1 MGSKRT
7 AGRSGVWR
15 VGAGRRVRRVVAAC
29 LVAGVAVGGLAACEP
44 PVVVLDLTVTTAVD
58 GNDVAP
64 GNGVCEATAGAGDCT
79 LRAAIT
85 EANAT
90 AGYDLIT
97 IASGVDPLLAVAG
110 TGDDANTT
118 GDLDVAGDVRIVGN
132 GSTVDA
138 AGLDRVFDVV
148 SGRARLEAMT
158 LTGGMGAG
166 AALHSV
172 GHVDLI
178 RATVTGNSPGSESV
192 IDVSGSAV
200 LADSEVED
208 NPTTSNLGEAVRV
221 SSSGELGIHR
231 SLVDAASGRGLL
243 AASSSRMVVLDS
255 TVQTGMHTAVR
266 SEGFSEV
273 LVARSTLGRSGPDG
287 VNVAAVT
294 FQSQLTIVG
303 SILAHD
309 AAAPG
314 AALCSGAV
322 TSGGWSVSSH
332 VCDALVATGDVQSV
346 PVLLHP
352 LADNGGATRS
362 MLPYPGSPVLDRI
375 PPGTPFLCEAGST
388 DQRGTVRPVG
398 GGCDSGAVE
407 GSAGSIRVLDPV
419 VDTAGDQPDAAP
431 GDGVCATAGG
441 GCTLRAAAQEINALN
456 PGLSTVEHIIT
467 IAPGIHPTLSI
478 PGTNEDLGA
487 TGDVD
492 VRVPV
497 VIEGGGAVLDGA
509 GLDRVLDFHG
519 PVAVLRGLT
528 VTGGY
533 AAGSARDGEG
543 GGVRAVDATAVEVE
557 DVAFHAN
564 TAETGGGGLSGL
576 RLAVTNSTFTDNA
589 GGLYGGGLMGDAST
603 PAAPV
608 TVTGSTFSDNTA
620 QYGGGLYL
628 GHGTVTRSLIT
639 GNQAS
644 VDGGGIAGA
653 LGVVT
658 VVSSTLSG
666 NSAAGTGSAIWSP
679 GLFAPGT
686 VLVGSTIVGNMGAAA
701 ILTYVTV
708 CPRGCF
714 SYETTVM
721 RGTVVVGGGGAAACS
736 APVTAS
742 SFNLAPDG
750 SCGATLPGD
759 PLLGPLADNGGP
771 TATHLPGAGSGAIDA
786 IPVGTA
792 DSCDGSVAT
801 DQRGVARPVGTAC
814 DVGAVEQ

>member
-1 MGSKRT
+1 
-7 AGRSGVWR
+7 
-15 VGAGRRVRRVVAAC
+15 
-29 LVAGVAVGGLAACEP
+29 VAVGGLVACEP

-58 GNDVAP
+58 GNDAAP
-64 GNGVCEATAGAGDCT
+64 GDGVCEKTVGVGDCT

-90 AGYDLIT
+90 AGYDVIT
-97 IASGVDPLLAVAG
+97 IAAGVDPVLAVAG
-110 TGDDANTT
+110 TGDEANAN

-132 GSTVDA
+132 GATVDA

-148 SGRARLEAMT
+148 SGRVRIEATT
-158 LTGGMGAG
+158 LTRGVGAG
-166 AALHSV
+166 AAVRSA
-172 GHVDLI
+172 GHVDLV
-178 RATVTGNSPGSESV
+178 RTTVTGNSPGSESV
-192 IDVSGSAV
+192 IDVSGRAVVTDSAV
-200 LADSEVED
+200 EG
-208 NPTTSNLGEAVRV
+208 NPTTSNLGAAVRV

-231 SLVDAASGRGLL
+231 SLVVAPSGRGLL
-243 AASSSRMVVLDS
+243 AASSSRMVVVDS

-273 LVARSTLGRSGPDG
+273 LVARSTLERTGPDG
-287 VNVAAVT
+287 INVAAVT
-294 FQSQLTIVG
+294 FQSQLVIVG

-314 AALCSGAV
+314 AALCSGTV
-322 TSGGWSVSSH
+322 TSGGWNVSSH

-352 LADNGGATRS
+352 LADDGGATRS

-398 GGCDSGAVE
+398 AGCDSGAVE
-407 GSAGSIRVLDPV
+407 GSAGSIRALDPV
-419 VDTAGDQPDAAP
+419 VDTEGDQPDAAP

-456 PGLSTVEHIIT
+456 PGLSTVEHTIT
-467 IAPGIHPTLSI
+467 IATGVHPTLSV

-528 VTGGY
+528 ITGGY
-533 AAGSARDGEG
+533 ASGSARDGEG
-543 GGVRAVDATAVEVE
+543 GGVRAIDATDLEVE

-564 TAETGGGGLSGL
+564 TAATGGGGLSGL
-576 RLAVTNSTFTDNA
+576 RLSVTNSAFTDNA
-589 GGLYGGGLMGDAST
+589 GGLSGGGLLSDAST
-603 PAAPV
+603 AAAPV
-608 TVTGSTFSDNTA
+608 TVTGSTFTGNTA
-620 QYGGGLYL
+620 GSGGGLYL
-628 GHGTVTRSLIT
+628 NHGTIDRSLIAANEAT
-639 GNQAS
+639 
-644 VDGGGIAGA
+644 DHGGGIAGS

-658 VVSSTLSG
+658 VVSSTVSG
-666 NSAAGTGSAIWSP
+666 NSAAISGAAIWSP
-679 GLFAPGT
+679 GLFGVGT
-686 VLVGSTIVGNMGAAA
+686 VLVASTIEGNTGAAS
-701 ILTYVTV
+701 ILTYTTA
-708 CPRGCF
+708 CPRGCL
-714 SYETTVM
+714 SWETTAM

-742 SFNLAPDG
+742 SFNLVPDG
-750 SCGATLPGD
+750 SCGATVPGD
-759 PLLGPLADNGGP
+759 SLLGSLADNGGA
-771 TATHLPGAGSGAIDA
+771 TATHLPAAGSGAIDA
-786 IPVGTA
+786 VPVGTA
-792 DSCDGSVAT
+792 GLCDGSVST
-801 DQRGVARPVGTAC
+801 DQRGVARPVGPAC